1 MSKPRHSKLT
11 KSRKKVIEA
20 LYDFCYK
27 HRLTIEDAKV
37 YFIDGHEELVVT
49 VGVTG
54 MCVVYP
60 PLVKAESVNPQ
71 YTWVKN
77 NTWERKGRT
86 WEQRK

>member
-27 HRLTIEDAKV
+27 HGLTIVDANIN
-37 YFIDGHEELVVT
+37 FIDTYEELVVT
-49 VGVTG
+49 IGVTG
-54 MCVVYP
+54 AHVVCP
-60 PLVKAESVNPQ
+60 PLMKVEPVNPQ
-71 YTWVKN
+71 HTWI
-77 NTWERKGRT
+77 KGEA